1 MLEKIKKEFYKL
13 LKELGYYVTD
23 NGEYREE
30 FPWLMIRTNG
40 YLALDSFDLRVSTI
54 TLTLDIFSTYQGEK
68 EIIDIVENIGSNL
81 NVLKENSEVLF
92 CYQKS
97 LKILDDKSTGPIRKH
112 GVVSY
117 VFLTGKSL
125 LEEEDNV

>member
-1 MLEKIKKEFYKL
+1 MKTVKIMAKEKL
-13 LKELGYYVTD
+13 
-23 NGEYREE
+23 
-30 FPWLMIRTNG
+30 
-40 YLALDSFDLRVSTI
+40 
-54 TLTLDIFSTYQGEK
+54 
-68 EIIDIVENIGSNL
+68 IDIVENIGSNL
-81 NVLKENSEVLF
+81 NVLKENSEILF

-97 LKILDDKSTGPIRKH
+97 LKILDDKSTGPVRKH